1 MAGDHRNDPS
11 NRSTG
16 APPPRQVENS
26 HRADGGTRSDLLHD
40 RRRPGRLR
48 NPSPALIALMRGES
62 IYPPDG
68 HSLLPNIHTLPD
80 DAATPSTPNTDSR
93 NDCENDIENDI
104 ANNIANDIENGVRD
118 DLRASRGIITGLA
131 ISIVLWTAVI
141 GGGWLIYALV

>member
-1 MAGDHRNDPS
+1 MADDHRNDPS

-80 DAATPSTPNTDSR
+80 HAATPSAATADIKI
-93 NDCENDIENDI
+93 DIENDIENGI
-104 ANNIANDIENGVRD
+104 RD
-118 DLRASRGIITGLA
+118 DLRASRGMITGLA
-131 ISIVLWTAVI
+131 ISILLWAALI
-141 GGGWLIYALV
+141 GGGWLLYALI